1 MYGLYLAFWGQ
12 GETHNQPPIYQG
24 SAIKDQLRPMETVI
38 IVIHLILAIALVITV
53 LLQQSEGGA
62 LGIGGNPM
70 GGFMTGRGA
79 ANLLTR
85 MTAILAAGFFGTSI
99 ILTILARGTVT
110 APSILDSAPA
120 VEKPAPAPELPSV
133 PPSQ

>member
-1 MYGLYLAFWGQ
+1 
-12 GETHNQPPIYQG
+12 
-24 SAIKDQLRPMETVI
+24 METVV
-38 IVIHLILAIALVITV
+38 IVIHLILAIALVATV

-70 GGFMTGRGA
+70 GSFMTGRGA

-85 MTAILAAGFFGTSI
+85 VTAFLAAGFFATSI
-99 ILTILARGTVT
+99 VLTVIARNTVT

-120 VEKPAPAPELPSV
+120 EEEPAPAPPAPAVPS
-133 PPSQ
+133 SQ

>member
-1 MYGLYLAFWGQ
+1 
-12 GETHNQPPIYQG
+12 
-24 SAIKDQLRPMETVI
+24 METVI

-62 LGIGGNPM
+62 LGIGGSPM

-85 MTAILAAGFFGTSI
+85 VTAVLAVGFFTTSI
-99 ILTILARGTVT
+99 ILTVLARDTVT
-110 APSILDSAPA
+110 APSILDSAPEA
-120 VEKPAPAPELPSV
+120 EKPAPVPELPSV

>member
-1 MYGLYLAFWGQ
+1 
-12 GETHNQPPIYQG
+12 
-24 SAIKDQLRPMETVI
+24 METVV
-38 IVIHLILAIALVITV
+38 IVIHLILAIALIATV

-85 MTAILAAGFFGTSI
+85 VTAFLAAGFFATSI
-99 ILTILARGTVT
+99 VLTIIARNTVT
-110 APSILDSAPA
+110 APSILDSVPA
-120 VEKPAPAPELPSV
+120 AEEPAPAPLAPAVPS
-133 PPSQ
+133 SQ

>member
-1 MYGLYLAFWGQ
+1 
-12 GETHNQPPIYQG
+12 
-24 SAIKDQLRPMETVI
+24 METVV
-38 IVIHLILAIALVITV
+38 IVIHLILAIALVATV
-53 LLQQSEGGA
+53 LLQPSEGGA

-85 MTAILAAGFFGTSI
+85 VTAFLAAGFFATSI
-99 ILTILARGTVT
+99 ILTVIARSTVT

-120 VEKPAPAPELPSV
+120 VEKPAPAPQTPSV
-133 PPSQ
+133 PSSQ

>member
-1 MYGLYLAFWGQ
+1 
-12 GETHNQPPIYQG
+12 
-24 SAIKDQLRPMETVI
+24 METVI
-38 IVIHLILAIALVITV
+38 IVIHLILAVALVITV

-85 MTAILAAGFFGTSI
+85 MTAILAACFFGTSI

>member
-1 MYGLYLAFWGQ
+1 MLNFWRLR
-12 GETHNQPPIYQG
+12 PVYAPL
-24 SAIKDQLRPMETVI
+24 SRPLRKDQHRLMETVI

-62 LGIGGNPM
+62 LGIGASPM

-85 MTAILAAGFFGTSI
+85 VTAVLAAGFFGTSI
-99 ILTILARGTVT
+99 VLTILARDTVT
-110 APSILDSAPA
+110 APSILDSEPA
-120 VEKPAPAPELPSV
+120 VEKPAAAPETPSV
-133 PPSQ
+133 PSSQ